1 MDLGTV
7 RVGRLFTP
15 LFLSYLLVVSII
27 ISLFQTQ
34 LESGH
39 YETPQDFAEDMRL
52 VWYNALLYNPKGSDI
67 HELTKE
73 MQETFERA
81 YEPIYRDWE
90 KNARVHEERQRR
102 RREKDLQRK
111 AKAAETGTEAGG
123 GDGGGDRGGTKD
135 AEGGATVP
143 TPTTATTTTT
153 STTIT
158 TDWPM
163 EGGQYRQEE
172 INAVVPL
179 EYAAGEQLTTA
190 ASLPIPLA
198 PTMME
203 APPPQQLEGNNQGDA
218 AVAVAMAVDSSSGES
233 VGGGVAVEMDVE
245 QHPTTKETGGE
256 KEARQEAESM
266 QGTTMTTTTT
276 TTTTDSMGIGESSN
290 GASMPGLGPQGL
302 LPAATEEP
310 TQRPEQPQQPQQ
322 PGVPELTSTP
332 PPTFLGT

>member
-111 AKAAETGTEAGG
+111 AKEKAAETGTEGGG
-123 GDGGGDRGGTKD
+123 GDGGGDQGGTKD
-135 AEGGATVP
+135 AEGGATLP
-143 TPTTATTTTT
+143 TPTTATTTTNP
-153 STTIT
+153 
-158 TDWPM
+158 TDCPM
-163 EGGQYRQEE
+163 EGAQYRQEE
-172 INAVVPL
+172 INAAVPL

-190 ASLPIPLA
+190 ASIPIPLLA
-198 PTMME
+198 PTMVE
-203 APPPQQLEGNNQGDA
+203 TPQLEGNNQGDA
-218 AVAVAMAVDSSSGES
+218 AVVVATAVDSSIGES

-245 QHPTTKETGGE
+245 QHPTTKEMGGE
-256 KEARQEAESM
+256 KEERQEAESM
-266 QGTTMTTTTT
+266 QGTTMTTPA